1 MTEQDVAPA
10 PEAPAVAA
18 VSRKRL
24 AFKIAVR
31 LVILGGV
38 LAFGW
43 FVLVGIFDDLDLAEV
58 RSAMSEL
65 SDAERA
71 ALLMGWLLWI
81 GAQGLQTASL
91 VSKLPARRGALA
103 YLGPSAVASIVP
115 GPSDLPV
122 RYSMYQSWGISNR
135 EAGTALAAN
144 GIFSVGSQLA
154 LPAFAGVAI
163 ALSGVQIAGFFSI
176 IVTATVV
183 LAVVIVLAVVVLRSE
198 ALTRKMGNLA
208 DGPAHKL
215 AKLFR
220 KDSPSR
226 PLGDIVTEQR
236 DQARD
241 HLSDKWQAATAAT
254 VLTVVAK
261 CALLVLSLRFVGIPE
276 ADLSWSAIFAV
287 FALVA
292 GLTIIPITPG
302 SAGVSEIALV
312 GMLAP
317 IAGSQWVNQVAAGVL
332 VYRLLTWLVLIPVG
346 FGVLGWWRFSLRR
359 LRGTSS
365 PES

>member
-1 MTEQDVAPA
+1 MAEQGVAPS
-10 PEAPAVAA
+10 PEAPAAA
-18 VSRKRL
+18 PVSRKRL
-24 AFKIAVR
+24 IVKIAVR
-31 LVILGGV
+31 VVILGAV
-38 LAFGW
+38 LAFAG

-58 RSAMSEL
+58 RAAMGQL
-65 SDAERA
+65 SDAERV

-103 YLGPSAVASIVP
+103 YLGPSSVASIVP

-122 RYSMYQSWGISNR
+122 RYSMYQSWGVSSQ
-135 EAGTALAAN
+135 EAGTAIAAN
-144 GIFSVGSQLA
+144 GIFSIGSQLA

-163 ALSGVQIAGFFSI
+163 AVSGVQVAGFFSI

-183 LAVVIVLAVVVLRSE
+183 LAVVIVVAVVVLRSE
-198 ALTRKMGNLA
+198 ALTRKIGDLFDTPVRRLA
-208 DGPAHKL
+208 R
-215 AKLFR
+215 LFR
-220 KDSPSR
+220 KSPPAR
-226 PLGDIVTEQR
+226 PLGEIVTEQR

-241 HLSDKWQAATAAT
+241 HLADKWQAATFAT
-254 VLTVVAK
+254 VLTVIAK

-292 GLTIIPITPG
+292 GLTVIPITPG

-317 IAGSQWVNQVAAGVL
+317 IAGSQWVNEVAAGVL
-332 VYRLLTWLVLIPVG
+332 IYRLLTWLILIPVG
-346 FGVLGWWRFSLRR
+346 FGVLGWWRLSLRR
-359 LRGTSS
+359 PRPSASS
-365 PES
+365 VT